1 MPSSGLTS
9 RLAVDQVYTYGM
21 SWFLTGAADGMMPP
35 SITCC
40 LPVQR
45 YIGSVAPQ

>member
-1 MPSSGLTS
+1 MPSSRMSS
-9 RLAVDQVYTYGM
+9 RLAVDQLHTYGGHG
-21 SWFLTGAADGMMPP
+21 FPTGAAGGVMPP